1 MEIIN
6 LKNELNKANK
16 IIKQQN
22 LNIYTL
28 QSQLNNKNNNTLIR
42 IHSLQNII
50 NQLEQEI
57 NILKSELNNNKQLFS
72 KDQIMVVNFISTD
85 QRVHYA
91 IHCIYD
97 NTFAEVEENLY
108 KKYPEYRETN
118 NLFFA
123 NGREILKFKTMRQN
137 KIGNGF
143 EVTLVKPS

>member
-1 MEIIN
+1 M
-6 LKNELNKANK
+6 
-16 IIKQQN
+16 
-22 LNIYTL
+22 
-28 QSQLNNKNNNTLIR
+28 
-42 IHSLQNII
+42 
-50 NQLEQEI
+50 
-57 NILKSELNNNKQLFS
+57 
-72 KDQIMVVNFISTD
+72 DQIMVVNFISTD

-91 IHCIYD
+91 IPCIYD